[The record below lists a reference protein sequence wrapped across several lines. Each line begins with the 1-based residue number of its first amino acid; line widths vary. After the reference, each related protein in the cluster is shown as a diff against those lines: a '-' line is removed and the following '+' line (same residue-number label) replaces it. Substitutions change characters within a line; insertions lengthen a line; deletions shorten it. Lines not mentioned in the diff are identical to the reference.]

1 MKALYESILDDI
13 EVQMQQGD
21 EWVKEIEKE
30 KKEFLKVIS
39 TAKNWEGG
47 YSLKN
52 GRSIGLFIPNA
63 LRELGFDANYIH
75 IMMYT
80 MDSFNYTSS
89 NDDWV
94 LEITLSKRSDDN
106 MKHICTVWQK
116 KVYMD
121 RWIADTWRG
130 IVKELLKPA
139 AKSLDTFK
147 KFLNNMEKWNE
158 QLVGTNL
165 LLK

>member
-13 EVQMQQGD
+13 DVQMSNGD

-39 TAKNWEGG
+39 TAKNYEGG

-52 GRSIGLFIPNA
+52 GRTNKVFVPNA
-63 LRELGFDANYIH
+63 LKQLGYDANYIE

-80 MDSFNYTSS
+80 MDSFTFSDY
-89 NDDWV
+89 NDEWA
-94 LEITLSKRSDDN
+94 LNIALSKRTDDN
-106 MKHICTVWQK
+106 MKHICNVWDK
-116 KVYMD
+116 TVYMD
-121 RWIADTWRG
+121 RWCFDKWNEV
-130 IVKELLKPA
+130 VKELLKPA

-147 KFLNNMEKWNE
+147 KFLDNMEKWNE
-158 QLVGTNL
+158 QLVGKKL
-165 LLK
+165 LLN